1 MNEVNLEKSCVY
13 KRDWMIAVNSIPT
26 LGSCFHLLLS
36 AGIL

>member
-13 KRDWMIAVNSIPT
+13 KRDVAIAVNFIPT
-26 LGSCFHLLLS
+26 LGGCFHLLLN